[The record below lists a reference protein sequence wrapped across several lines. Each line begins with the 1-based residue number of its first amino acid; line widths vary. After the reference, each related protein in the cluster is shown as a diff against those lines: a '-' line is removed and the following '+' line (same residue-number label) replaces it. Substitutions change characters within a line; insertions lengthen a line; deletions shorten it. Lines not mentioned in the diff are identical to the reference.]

1 MRATPLCSLLLVGAT
16 CLATSASYADESED
30 IAGLKSQLAETQ
42 RIIDQLAAKV
52 RELEAAIAAKSVPAP
67 ASEPVQPAAVAHV
80 PPPAEHAEAIAAAVS
95 HSSSE
100 PGLPL
105 HGFADVAGGTR
116 NPINP
121 DLKRVAI
128 GLLDIYLTPPLGD
141 RTSALFE
148 VTFKTGI
155 SGDLTFD
162 VERAQFGYQF
172 RDAATLWLGR
182 FHTPYGYYNTA
193 FHHGAQVATSLR
205 RPLVVQFERTGGVLP
220 AHTVGLWLDGDD
232 RVGPS
237 TRLTYDVYAGN
248 AQRIVNGFLDVR
260 NGGNSTGD
268 SIVGGN
274 IALLAEDLL
283 GGMRFGFSTFSSK
296 IVDTL
301 TANLTR
307 VNNYGLYVVQENDKW
322 ENIAEFY
329 SFANDD
335 LTGATGTHHSNMGF
349 VELAYRTN
357 RWAPYVRY
365 ERSDF
370 DQTDNYF
377 AALQYG
383 GSYRRDALGARFDLD
398 LTSAL
403 KFELARTRL
412 LDRVPREYDEALMQ
426 YAIRF

>member
-1 MRATPLCSLLLVGAT
+1 MKPTALCSLLLVGAA
-16 CLATSASYADESED
+16 CLATNAAHADESED

-42 RIIDQLAAKV
+42 RVIDQLSEKV
-52 RELEAAIAAKSVPAP
+52 RELEAAIAAKSAPAP
-67 ASEPVQPAAVAHV
+67 APAEPAPVAGAPAA
-80 PPPAEHAEAIAAAVS
+80 AEHAETITSGMV
-95 HSSSE
+95 HSSE

-105 HGFADVAGGTR
+105 HGFADVSAGTR

-121 DLKRVAI
+121 DLKHVAL
-128 GLLDIYLTPPLGD
+128 GFLDIYLTPPLGE

-148 VTFKTGI
+148 LTFKTGF
-155 SGDLTFD
+155 SGDLTYD

-172 RDAATLWLGR
+172 KDVATLWLGR

-193 FHHGAQVATSLR
+193 FHHGAQVTTALR
-205 RPLVVQFERTGGVLP
+205 RPLVVQFERSGGVLP
-220 AHTVGLWLDGDD
+220 AHTVGLWLDGNN
-232 RVGPS
+232 RVGPN
-237 TRLTYDVYAGN
+237 TRLIYDVYAGN

-260 NGGNSTGD
+260 NGGNSNGD
-268 SIVGGN
+268 MITGGN
-274 IALLAEDLL
+274 IALLAEQLA
-283 GGMRFGFSTFSSK
+283 GGMRFGFSTFSAK
-296 IVDTL
+296 IADTL
-301 TANLTR
+301 TSNITR
-307 VNNYGLYVVQENDKW
+307 VNNYGLYVVQESDKW

-329 SFANDD
+329 RFDDDD
-335 LTGATGTHHSNMGF
+335 LTGGTGTHRSNMGF
-349 VELAYRTN
+349 VELAYRANKWT
-357 RWAPYVRY
+357 PYVRY

-377 AALQYG
+377 AALQNG
-383 GSYRRDALGARFDLD
+383 GSYKRGALGARFDLD

>member
-1 MRATPLCSLLLVGAT
+1 MKATPVCSLLLVGAM
-16 CLATSASYADESED
+16 CLATSAVFADEAED
-30 IAGLKSQLAETQ
+30 VASLKSQLAETQ
-42 RIIDQLAAKV
+42 RVIDQLVEKV
-52 RELEAAIAAKSVPAP
+52 RELEAAIAAKSTPTPAP
-67 ASEPVQPAAVAHV
+67 IAAEPAPVASAPPA
-80 PPPAEHAEAIAAAVS
+80 AEHAESVT
-95 HSSSE
+95 HSMAQSSE
-100 PGLPL
+100 AGIPL
-105 HGFADVAGGTR
+105 HGFADVAAGTR

-121 DLKRVAI
+121 DLKHVAI
-128 GLLDIYLTPPLGD
+128 GLLDIYLTPPLGA

-155 SGDLTFD
+155 SGDLTYD
-162 VERAQFGYQF
+162 VERAQLGYQF
-172 RDAATLWLGR
+172 GDAATLWLGR

-193 FHHGAQVATSLR
+193 FHHGAQVTTSLR

-220 AHTVGLWLDGDD
+220 AHTVGLWLDGND

-268 SIVGGN
+268 TIVGGN
-274 IALLAEDLL
+274 IALLAENLA

-296 IVDTL
+296 ITDTL
-301 TANLTR
+301 TSNLTR
-307 VNNYGLYVVQENDKW
+307 VNNYGLYVVQESDKW

-329 SFANDD
+329 SFKNDD
-335 LTGATGTHHSNMGF
+335 LTGATGTHRSNMGF
-349 VELAYRTN
+349 VELAYRAD
-357 RWAPYVRY
+357 RWTPYVRH

-377 AALQYG
+377 SALTYG
-383 GSYRRDALGARFDLD
+383 GSYRREALGARFDLD

>member
-1 MRATPLCSLLLVGAT
+1 MKATRLCSLLLVGAAG
-16 CLATSASYADESED
+16 LATNAHADESDE
-30 IAGLKSQLAETQ
+30 IASLKTQLAETQ
-42 RIIDQLAAKV
+42 RIIQQLAEKV
-52 RELEAAIAAKSVPAP
+52 RELEAAIGAQSPPAAEPVAAAP
-67 ASEPVQPAAVAHV
+67 AANPPSASEHG
-80 PPPAEHAEAIAAAVS
+80 EAIGAGHRS
-95 HSSSE
+95 ESE

-105 HGFADVAGGTR
+105 HGFADVSAGTR

-121 DLKRVAI
+121 DLKHVAV
-128 GLLDIYLTPPLGD
+128 GLLDIYLTPPLGN

-155 SGDLTFD
+155 TGDLTYD
-162 VERAQFGYQF
+162 VERAQLGYQF
-172 RDAATLWLGR
+172 GDAATLWLGR

-193 FHHGAQVATSLR
+193 FHHGAQVTTSLR

-220 AHTVGLWLDGDD
+220 AHTVGLWLDGND
-232 RVGPS
+232 RVGAS

-260 NGGNSTGD
+260 NGGNSSGD
-268 SIVGGN
+268 MIVGGN
-274 IALLAEDLL
+274 IGLLAEDFL
-283 GGMRFGFSTFSSK
+283 GGMRFGFSTFSARIADS
-296 IVDTL
+296 L

-307 VNNYGLYVVQENDKW
+307 VRNYGVYVVQENDRW

-329 SFANDD
+329 TFSNDD
-335 LTGATGTHHSNMGF
+335 LTGATGTHRSNMSF
-349 VELAYRTN
+349 VELAYRAD
-357 RWAPYVRY
+357 RWTPYVRH
-365 ERSDF
+365 ERADF

-383 GSYRRDALGARFDLD
+383 DSYRRDALGARFDLD
-398 LTSAL
+398 LTSAI

>member
-1 MRATPLCSLLLVGAT
+1 MQARAVCGWVLVGSAW
-16 CLATSASYADESED
+16 LATNAYADDAEE
-30 IAGLKSQLAETQ
+30 IASLKSQLAETQ
-42 RIIDQLAAKV
+42 RIIQQLADKV
-52 RELEAAIAAKSVPAP
+52 RELEATVAGQAPAAVEPPAP
-67 ASEPVQPAAVAHV
+67 APA
-80 PPPAEHAEAIAAAVS
+80 PAPTASAAAASEHAEAMASMAR
-95 HSSSE
+95 SSE

-105 HGFADVAGGTR
+105 HGFADVSAGTR

-121 DLKRVAI
+121 DLKHVAV

-162 VERAQFGYQF
+162 VERAQLGYQF
-172 RDAATLWLGR
+172 GDAATLWLGR

-193 FHHGAQVATSLR
+193 FHHGAQVTTSLR

-220 AHTVGLWLDGDD
+220 AHTVGLWLDGAD
-232 RVGPS
+232 RVG
-237 TRLTYDVYAGN
+237 TNKRLTYDVYAGN
-248 AQRIVNGFLDVR
+248 AQRIVNGLLDVR
-260 NGGNSTGD
+260 NGGNANGD
-268 SIVGGN
+268 MIIGGN
-274 IALLAEDLL
+274 VALLAEDLL
-283 GGMRFGFSTFSSK
+283 GGMRFGFSTFSAK
-296 IVDTL
+296 IADNL

-307 VNNYGLYVVQENDKW
+307 VRNYGLYVVQENDKW

-329 SFANDD
+329 SFSNAD
-335 LTGATGTHHSNMGF
+335 LTGGTGNHRSNMGF
-349 VELAYRTN
+349 VELAYRTDK
-357 RWAPYVRY
+357 WTPYARY

-383 GSYRRDALGARFDLD
+383 GSYRREALGARFDLD

>member
-1 MRATPLCSLLLVGAT
+1 MKAGVVCGLAFVGAA
-16 CLATSASYADESED
+16 CLATSAYADDAQE
-30 IAGLKSQLAETQ
+30 IATLKNQLAETQ
-42 RIIDQLAAKV
+42 RIIQQLAEKV
-52 RELEAAIAAKSVPAP
+52 RELEATVAAQAPAAAEPPAP
-67 ASEPVQPAAVAHV
+67 A
-80 PPPAEHAEAIAAAVS
+80 PPPVASTAAASEHAEAMAS
-95 HSSSE
+95 MTRSSE

-105 HGFADVAGGTR
+105 HGFADVAAGTR

-121 DLKRVAI
+121 DLKHVAI

-162 VERAQFGYQF
+162 IERAQFGYQF
-172 RDAATLWLGR
+172 GDAATLWLGR

-193 FHHGAQVATSLR
+193 FHHGAQVTTSLR

-232 RVGPS
+232 RVG
-237 TRLTYDVYAGN
+237 TNKRLTYDVYAGN
-248 AQRIVNGFLDVR
+248 SQRIVNGFLDVR
-260 NGGNSTGD
+260 NGGNSNGD
-268 SIVGGN
+268 MILGGN
-274 IALLAEDLL
+274 VALLAEDVL
-283 GGMRFGFSTFSSK
+283 GGMRFGFSTFSAK
-296 IVDTL
+296 ITDTL

-307 VNNYGLYVVQENDKW
+307 VRNYGLYVVQENDKW

-329 SFANDD
+329 SFSNAD
-335 LTGATGTHHSNMGF
+335 LTTGTGTHRSNMGF
-349 VELAYRTN
+349 VELAYRTD
-357 RWAPYVRY
+357 RWTPYARY

-383 GSYRRDALGARFDLD
+383 GSYRREALGARFDLD

-403 KFELARTRL
+403 KFELAHTRL

>member
-1 MRATPLCSLLLVGAT
+1 MRTAPLLCRLLLVGAT
-16 CLATSASYADESED
+16 LATHASYADESED

-42 RIIDQLAAKV
+42 RIIEQLAEKV
-52 RELEAAIAAKSVPAP
+52 RELEAAIAAKSAPAP
-67 ASEPVQPAAVAHV
+67 EPVEPAVVARV
-80 PPPAEHAEAIAAAVS
+80 PSPAEHAEAMEAAVA
-95 HSSSE
+95 HSSE

-105 HGFADVAGGTR
+105 HGFADVAAGTR

-121 DLKRVAI
+121 DLKHVAI

-172 RDAATLWLGR
+172 KDAATLWLGR

-274 IALLAEDLL
+274 IAVLAENFL
-283 GGMRFGFSTFSSK
+283 GGMRFGFSTFSTK

-301 TANLTR
+301 TTNLTR
-307 VNNYGLYVVQENDKW
+307 VKNYGLYVVQETDKW

-329 SFANDD
+329 TFANDD
-335 LTGATGTHHSNMGF
+335 LTGSTGTHHSNMGF

-412 LDRVPREYDEALMQ
+412 LDRVPREYDEALVQ